1 MKNFKQNIQEG
12 IKAYFLPIRTVDI
25 RFDSI
30 LTLSDYDLKN
40 YNNIVISWNNL
51 VTAFAKNFFILFDYK

>member
-12 IKAYFLPIRTVDI
+12 IKAYFLPIRIVDI

-40 YNNIVISWNNL
+40 YNNIVIS
-51 VTAFAKNFFILFDYK
+51 